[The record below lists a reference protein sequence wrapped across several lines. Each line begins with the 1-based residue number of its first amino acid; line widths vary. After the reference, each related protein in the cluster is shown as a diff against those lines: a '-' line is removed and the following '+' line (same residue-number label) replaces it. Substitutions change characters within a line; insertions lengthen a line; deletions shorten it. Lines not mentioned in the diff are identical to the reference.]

1 MAQFLTDSEWQTLL
15 AHIHQ
20 GRCVPVLGA
29 GAAADVIPVGRRMA
43 NELAEEHKY
52 PFENNHKLQFVSEFL
67 AVKYGRNFPK
77 ETVLKKWFSDIQ
89 YPDLSAPNEPH
100 SVLADLPLPLYITT
114 NYDDLM
120 VRALRLRH
128 KDPRREIAP
137 WSPACRDWQRQ
148 QFEAQRLDPAHF
160 TPEKPVVFHM
170 HGCDELPESL
180 ILSDSD
186 YIDFLAYFSNRL
198 DELFP
203 DYILKA
209 LSNAVMLIIGYSLQ
223 DFNFRLVLRSFVE
236 NSHDVTHITVQ
247 YPPPKDDDKRRYI
260 EEYFSESL
268 NLKVVWA
275 RAQDFAAELHCR
287 FTASG

>member
-1 MAQFLTDSEWQTLL
+1 
-15 AHIHQ
+15 
-20 GRCVPVLGA
+20 
-29 GAAADVIPVGRRMA
+29 
-43 NELAEEHKY
+43 
-52 PFENNHKLQFVSEFL
+52 VSEFL
-67 AVKYGRNFPK
+67 AVKYGRDFPK
-77 ETVLKKWFSDIQ
+77 ETVLKKWFSDLK
-89 YPDLSAPNEPH
+89 YPDLGADNEPH

-128 KDPRREIAP
+128 KEPRREIAP

-148 QFEAQRLDPAHF
+148 QFEQLHLDPAHF

-203 DYILKA
+203 DYIRKA
-209 LSNAVMLIIGYSLQ
+209 LAHSVMLIIGYSLQ

-236 NSHDVTHITVQ
+236 NSHDMTHFTIQ
-247 YPPPKDDDKRRYI
+247 YPPPKDDEKRGYI
-260 EEYFSESL
+260 EDYFCESL

-275 RAQDFAAELHCR
+275 KAQDFAAELHR
-287 FTASG
+287 RVTS